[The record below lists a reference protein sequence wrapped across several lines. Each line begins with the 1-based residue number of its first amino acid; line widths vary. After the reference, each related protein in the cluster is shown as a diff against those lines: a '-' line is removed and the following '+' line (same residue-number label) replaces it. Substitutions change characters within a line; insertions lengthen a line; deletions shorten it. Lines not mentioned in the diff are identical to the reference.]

1 MTRIIILIA
10 VLVLAPA
17 AFAQEPDTTTGL
29 AETAKIKQPVVGT
42 GTPAAPA
49 SFQIDQATVKNLLA
63 TVSDVNAIQIA
74 ALLEKIAAVTAG
86 KDGSMATLFAIQ
98 AELTRQTGA
107 FKKAQSA
114 GLSGANQDVDALFA
128 EVIDGKTG
136 ATPDA
141 EHLARVA
148 GTYEALLTQ
157 FGQLVNS
164 RFLASNAGGIPTYH
178 GEQHANDATTI
189 GEAARIRAAAYE
201 TNVNRASLELRT
213 LLALD
218 AAR

>member
-17 AFAQEPDTTTGL
+17 AFAQEPGSGDIEKGALHPKTVQGATT
-29 AETAKIKQPVVGT
+29 
-42 GTPAAPA
+42 APA
-49 SFQIDQATVKNLLA
+49 FDQKAAQQLLGS
-63 TVSDVNAIQIA
+63 VSDVNAIQIA
-74 ALLEKIAAVTAG
+74 ALLEKIAGVTSG

-114 GLSGANQDVDALFA
+114 SLSGDKQDVDQLFA
-128 EVIDGKTG
+128 EVIDGKAGTG
-136 ATPDA
+136 PDA

-164 RFLASNAGGIPTYH
+164 RFLASNATGIATYH
-178 GEQHANDATTI
+178 GEQHASDAATI
-189 GEAARIRAAAYE
+189 GAAAASRNTAYE
-201 TNVNRASLELRT
+201 ANVNRASLELRG

-218 AAR
+218 AR